1 MSASQMVDRIRAQGV
16 REKLREKLRA
26 MVVENW
32 NKPGTEYIANFAL
45 LKKRIK
51 WFRRKEGFSC
61 STVALELGFASY
73 TRFHRGCLLQYG
85 KTPTQLEE
93 EILREFEEWFDLSCA
108 LRRRRETERESWNK
122 DPLRDPYRRPYS
134 DRWTKALRE
143 RPEWVARMR
152 AELEVDESVIELAGE

>member
-1 MSASQMVDRIRAQGV
+1 SLRGAWIKECR
-16 REKLREKLRA
+16 RED
-26 MVVENW
+26 
-32 NKPGTEYIANFAL
+32 
-45 LKKRIK
+45 
-51 WFRRKEGFSC
+51 GFTC
-61 STVALELGFASY
+61 STLARELGFASY

-93 EILREFEEWFDLSCA
+93 EILREFEEWFDVSCD

-122 DPLRDPYRRPYS
+122 DPDRDIYRRPYS

-152 AELEVDESVIELAGE
+152 AELEVDESVIELV

>member
-26 MVVENW
+26 IVVENYD
-32 NKPGTEYIANFAL
+32 KPGKETVPKIAW
-45 LKKRIK
+45 IK
-51 WFRRKEGFSC
+51 AFRRKQGFSC
-61 STVALELGFASY
+61 STLALELGFASY

-85 KTPTQLEE
+85 KTPTQLED
-93 EILREFEEWFDLSCA
+93 EILREYREWFDVACA
-108 LRRRRETERESWNK
+108 LWMRREAERHSSNK
-122 DPLRDPYRRPYS
+122 DPQLDPYRRPYS
-134 DRWTKALRE
+134 DEWTTALRE